1 MPQMSPLNWLMLFI
15 LFTIIFIMFCMIN
28 YFSFLQQ
35 IPQSQK
41 TMMITKSS
49 MNWKW

>member
-15 LFTIIFIMFCMIN
+15 MFTIIFIMFCMLN
-28 YFSFLQQ
+28 YYSFLQQ
-35 IPQSQK
+35 SHYQSQK
-41 TMMITKSS
+41 TINKSS